1 MKRVWLAAMLGMML
15 PLHVLA
21 DTAARRADPKVIEAP
36 PPRYPPEAARG
47 GFAGT
52 SVLLVS
58 ISETGQVVDVQVEKS
73 AGHPALDA
81 AAIEAARGWK
91 FAPAIENGRAVA
103 ARVRMPVDFGL
114 GNEKIYDAFLGQ
126 MTSSDWVPAAPVDEH
141 GHLPG
146 YLPDPQPIPGANVEE
161 AISLLLQRGDTQQ
174 VQGTP
179 AGMALYAVA
188 DGKEYSQ
195 WWIHGQGAT
204 RSIVRRRLVTDGQ
217 RGFLVTRVLC
227 GAPHSHD
234 CLVLQATE
242 QGARPQMSVK
252 LPPLQGAT
260 PAGRSQ

>member
-1 MKRVWLAAMLGMML
+1 MKRVWLVALLGTML

-21 DTAARRADPKVIEAP
+21 DGATRRVDPQVLEAP

-52 SVLLVS
+52 SVLIVD
-58 ISETGQVVDVQVEKS
+58 ISETGQVTGVQLEQS

-81 AAIEAARGWK
+81 AAIEAARAWK
-91 FAPAIENGRAVA
+91 FAPAIENGRTA
-103 ARVRMPVDFGL
+103 ASRARMPVDFGL
-114 GNEKIYDAFLGQ
+114 GDEKIYHSFLAQ
-126 MTSSDWVPAAPVDEH
+126 MTSGDWVSVGPADEH

-146 YLPDPQPIPGANVEE
+146 YLPDPQPIPGADAE
-161 AISLLLQRGDTQQ
+161 AAIALLLQRGSAQQ
-174 VQGTP
+174 VPGMPQGV
-179 AGMALYAVA
+179 ALYAVA

-195 WWIHGQGAT
+195 WWIHGQGAS
-204 RSIVRRRLVTDGQ
+204 RSIVRRRLATDGQ

-227 GAPHSHD
+227 GVPDSHD

-242 QGARPQMSVK
+242 QGARPQTSIK

-260 PAGRSQ
+260 QQGRSP